1 MNSKIARINS
11 EIEKRTAEIISNRL
25 SDPRLSGGLISVTAA
40 KTTSDLK
47 YAKVYVSM
55 LNLAD
60 TKEALKVINNA
71 AGFIR
76 NELKSAMDIRNMPE
90 LTFYLDTSIEYGM
103 KIDKLLKDIKEKDEK
118 NNG

>member
-25 SDPRLSGGLISVTAA
+25 SDPRLTAA

-55 LNLAD
+55 LNIAD

>member
-11 EIEKRTAEIISNRL
+11 EIARQAAEIINRRL
-25 SDPRLSGGLISVTAA
+25 NDPRLLGGLFTVTAVN
-40 KTTSDLK
+40 TTKDLK

-55 LNLAD
+55 LNVED
-60 TKEALKVINNA
+60 TAAALKVINNA

-76 NELKSAMDIRNMPE
+76 NELKDTMDIRNMPE

-103 KIDKLLKDIKEKDEK
+103 KIDKLLKEIEEKDEK
-118 NNG
+118 

>member
-55 LNLAD
+55 LNISD

-90 LTFYLDTSIEYGM
+90 LTFYLDTSIEYGI
-103 KIDKLLKDIKEKDEK
+103 KTDKLLKDIKEKDEK